1 MPSQNPLFSVVI
13 PAYKAAAFIR
23 RTLGSV
29 FAQTERDFEVIVVN
43 DGSPDNMLEIL
54 QQETDPRLRVITQEN
69 GGECSARNR
78 GVREACGTYV
88 AFLDSDDAW
97 LPDHLATAKRF
108 FEQNPEFAWFSTRP
122 QRTPEINDGDLTVRE
137 GEDGTFWAVNW
148 FLEGDIQTSSSSA
161 VLRREAIGG
170 RDLFPQ
176 GVRMFGD
183 GIGWSRFA
191 MQHRM
196 MGTCYHTTALYRI
209 WGGSATDVFH
219 ANVGGAK
226 SGAALDAYLLQQD
239 MLLQQ
244 DCPLEARLFFQ
255 RCTLYNWWVRAR
267 ATSLRHWTGEIRQ
280 RRHTTGRFLT
290 CWLVFCVH
298 FSHFMALTMGKIVRL
313 KFNRVECRMARLA
326 AGTRRKLG

>member
-1 MPSQNPLFSVVI
+1 MSPEPPLFSVVI
-13 PAYKAAAFIR
+13 PAYKAAAFIH
-23 RTLGSV
+23 RTLSSV
-29 FAQTERDFEVIVVN
+29 YAQTESNFEIIVVN
-43 DGSPDNMLEIL
+43 DGSPDNTEEIL
-54 QQETDPRLRVITQEN
+54 MQETDPRLRVITQRN
-69 GGECSARNR
+69 GGECDARNR
-78 GVREACGTYV
+78 GVREARGTYV

-97 LPDHLATAKRF
+97 LPDHLATARRF
-108 FEQNPEFAWFSTRP
+108 FEQHPKFAWFSTRP
-122 QRTPEINDGDLTVRE
+122 LRTPEINDGDLSIHE
-137 GEDGTFWAVNW
+137 GEDCTFWAVNW
-148 FLEGDIQTSSSSA
+148 FLEGDTQTSSSSA
-161 VLRREAIGG
+161 VLRRDAIEG

-209 WGGSATDVFH
+209 WGGSATDAFH
-219 ANVGGAK
+219 ANVGGTA

-239 MLLQQ
+239 MLLQP
-244 DCPLEARLFFQ
+244 DCPQEARLFFQ
-255 RCTLYNWWVRAR
+255 RSSLYNWWIRAR

-290 CWLVFCVH
+290 CWLIFCVN

-313 KFNRVECRMARLA
+313 KFNRIERRMSTLA
-326 AGTRRKLG
+326 ARTRRKLS